1 MKHNKSNRHR
11 GFDPDQSSSD
21 AMKELNPSPELRSEC
36 EDLMTYIQARVELVD
51 VYTKLFS
58 LTPPDFLDRL
68 KLASKIS
75 YKEFDNTFLA
85 TMDSAY
91 DQLSLIE
98 RKFMKKYEGTQLD
111 REVHC
116 EMIYRHTHGLL

>member
-1 MKHNKSNRHR
+1 MKHNKSNRPR
-11 GFDPDQSSSD
+11 GFDPDQSCSD
-21 AMKELNPSPELRSEC
+21 AMKEINNSKLKNEMQ
-36 EDLMTYIQARVELVD
+36 DLTDYIAVRVELVD

-58 LTPPDFLDRL
+58 LTPPDFLERL

-75 YKEFDNTFLA
+75 YKEFDNTFIA

-98 RKFMKKYEGTQLD
+98 RKFMKKYEGSQLD

>member
-1 MKHNKSNRHR
+1 MKHKSNRHR

-21 AMKELNPSPELRSEC
+21 AMKELNNSRPELRSEC
-36 EDLMTYIQARVELVD
+36 EDLMSYIQARVELVD
-51 VYTKLFS
+51 VYLKLFS
-58 LTPPDFLDRL
+58 LTPPDFLERL

-75 YKEFDNTFLA
+75 YKEFDNTFIA